1 MMLNYLCAFLQNHAA
16 EVAPSQ
22 PKLPVSSESPVSGIW
37 KMSLPLLKAKSLF
50 SSSTQAAYP
59 SGDNISAE
67 AMRDNSTLSAK
78 TLSTKK
84 YRNPLYRIW
93 AVAAFS
99 VAMIAG
105 QAAYASELPNFAK
118 LVEEEGSAVVKIA
131 VVAGGSSS
139 PAANL
144 TPEQLEQMPEFLRRF
159 YDPQRERQTGG
170 FGSGF
175 IVSEDG
181 FVITNAH
188 VVNNAKTIRVS
199 LSDQREFTATLIG
212 SDKRSDIAVVKIDAT
227 GLPVATLGDSD
238 DVRVGEWVLAI
249 GSPFGFEHTATQGIV
264 SAVARN
270 LPDETYV
277 PFIQSDAA
285 VNPGNS
291 GGPLFNTDGEVIGVN
306 SQIYSRSGGYQGLSF
321 SIPINVAK
329 SIADQL
335 RSKGYASRGWLG
347 VAIQDVDQSL
357 AESFGLDR
365 PTGALVSQVLANSP
379 AESAGF
385 KAGDIIL
392 SFNNKTVD
400 SSSKLPPIV
409 GSVIP
414 ETQVPVD
421 ILRNGERR
429 AMTVTIAELE
439 EDKRAVKVSQSSV
452 GSDLGITVEE
462 LAQSDLE
469 QLGLENGVLVKG
481 VEAGS
486 PAAESGLRPG
496 DVLVSINRENVES
509 AKQFESMASKLPR
522 EKSLPILIQRGD
534 ARTFMPLV
542 IPDA

>member
-37 KMSLPLLKAKSLF
+37 KMSLLLLKAKSLF